1 MNTMHSMSGQHGAS
15 SGSISSARGSVGNRH
30 PNSNNNNNN
39 NNSHDNP
46 NMYPSGKST
55 SSGNN
60 NNNNNNSNSNSGLYG
75 LSTSTNSN
83 YDNTNNHNFDDIDDN
98 HNTANSTAATTTT
111 TTTSTR
117 LTVNAHAFAG
127 AILSPKHALELT
139 PTLCLQ
145 IATALADLN
154 HPNQHQQQD
163 HQQQQQQPKQSNHH
177 HYSHHNNNSNY
188 HTSHTNTK
196 KRWVVPYTVW
206 ITEAWRVLGWAEPSA
221 ALFWEMATMYYALM
235 IASRESMVH
244 QAHMIPPIL
253 SCGSTSSF
261 GSHGTTAERT
271 PTHATS
277 FLQQQQQQ
285 QLLGLHPQHMTTTA
299 SSADSKKSSSARMNS
314 VVSAKELPLWLVG
327 TFLILH
333 CEELALQRNLSGH
346 DERRFHHHHH
356 QQQQQ
361 KDTIHNATTTSSSSS
376 FEASS
381 TMVGGNKIDF
391 STLFQ
396 YPSLSPRYVGLK
408 NKFDSTSTISFL

>member
-1 MNTMHSMSGQHGAS
+1 MNS
-15 SGSISSARGSVGNRH
+15 SISSGRSSVGNRH
-30 PNSNNNNNN
+30 PNSNNNNN
-39 NNSHDNP
+39 SHDNH

-55 SSGNN
+55 STGNNNN

-75 LSTSTNSN
+75 LSASTNSN
-83 YDNTNNHNFDDIDDN
+83 YDNSNIHNFDDIDDN
-98 HNTANSTAATTTT
+98 HNTANSTAATTTS

-154 HPNQHQQQD
+154 HPNQ
-163 HQQQQQQPKQSNHH
+163 QQQQHQQPKQSNHH
-177 HYSHHNNNSNY
+177 HYSHHNSNSNY

-277 FLQQQQQQ
+277 FLQQQQ
-285 QLLGLHPQHMTTTA
+285 LLGQLHPQHMTTAA
-299 SSADSKKSSSARMNS
+299 SSADSKKTSSARMNS

-346 DERRFHHHHH
+346 DERRFHHH

-361 KDTIHNATTTSSSSS
+361 KDTITTSSSSSSSS

-381 TMVGGNKIDF
+381 TVLGGNKIDF

-396 YPSLSPRYVGLK
+396 YPSLSPRYVVGCWTNIWQYIHNLVPLT
-408 NKFDSTSTISFL
+408 FVTHFFTTPLFLSLSLDSL